1 MLLERFFNKFLRGLI
16 VAFVLVFTCAA
27 GCYASNGGASIT
39 INGAR
44 LDLTGVTQ
52 NGQVMVPLE
61 ELTRALGGS
70 YSLDPAGKSA
80 AIRLP
85 GLNWP
90 PGDDLIDNC
99 TIDVNKI
106 TEGISLLTLSGE
118 VKNTST
124 CKLTSLTVY
133 GKLLDKKGEELT
145 RSFTYN
151 LTPAQLLPGE
161 KGSFE
166 IIFWDYKKYKDS
178 NTRYAVY
185 VQGFS
190 PGEN

>member
-1 MLLERFFNKFLRGLI
+1 MFERFFNNLFRGLI
-16 VAFVLVFTCAA
+16 VASVLIFTCAA

-39 INGAR
+39 INGAG
-44 LDLTGVTQ
+44 LNLTGITQ

-70 YSLDPAGKSA
+70 YSWDPAVKSA
-80 AIRLP
+80 KISLP

-90 PGDDLIDNC
+90 PGDDLIDSC

-106 TEGISLLTLSGE
+106 TEGISLLTLNGE
-118 VKNTST
+118 VKNTSPY
-124 CKLTSLTVY
+124 KLTSLTVY

-151 LTPAQLLPGE
+151 LNPAQLLPGE
-161 KGSFE
+161 TGNFE
-166 IIFWDYKKYKDS
+166 IIFWDYKKCKGS

-190 PGEN
+190 PGVN